1 MLQCNFLQQFRLR
14 SPTRSGTEEH
24 LCWFTWK
31 WVEQEFQIFR
41 KCKSDFHVSFHLA
54 EVKVLVSKSLTDEKF
69 RITEKNVTGEYVSV
83 ILLELD
89 DKRFVTVRQKELHE
103 LTVQIFLDSSAVL
116 PVRGTFNGKMSWTGK
131 DVTFYLHEIDR
142 SMVKLY

>member
-1 MLQCNFLQQFRLR
+1 M
-14 SPTRSGTEEH
+14 
-24 LCWFTWK
+24 
-31 WVEQEFQIFR
+31 
-41 KCKSDFHVSFHLA
+41 
-54 EVKVLVSKSLTDEKF
+54 VSKSLTDEKF